1 MGGASIGKTG
11 LGTARAGLFRGLVF
25 ALGVFAVSSG
35 PGLAEQDIKRPGD
48 VAAPNEVCGE
58 KPLLIARMQWPS
70 AIVLSYVH
78 ALILERELGCST
90 QVVAGDTAATISSMV
105 TTGQPDIAPEVWVS
119 RIAGIWNSGF
129 EAARVHPMSPTFGP
143 GALEGWY
150 VPAHVVETFPELSGV
165 DDLAPYADS
174 LAAEGIR
181 PRFISCPPD
190 WACALINRNL
200 LTALGLKERFEIIE
214 PANRF
219 EMDRLIAQSVS
230 RRQPVVFYYW
240 QPNAVLAQFDFKALD
255 MGPFDAEN
263 FKCLARLGCAE
274 PVFSAF
280 VAEPVFLV
288 AVDRIV
294 TELPKVSQYLSQARM
309 PIGEMNLILSWQ
321 AGGGASFEELA
332 ARFVRERQQVWRP
345 WLEGL

>member
-1 MGGASIGKTG
+1 MNAAPDAKTG
-11 LGTARAGLFRGLVF
+11 LRRAVAGLFLTAF
-25 ALGVFAVSSG
+25 LALAVLAAAAK
-35 PGLAEQDIKRPGD
+35 PGLADQDKEQSG
-48 VAAPNEVCGE
+48 VAATLNAACGD

-70 AIVLSYVH
+70 AIVLAYVH
-78 ALILERELGCST
+78 ALILEQELGCST
-90 QVVAGDTAATISSMV
+90 QVVDGDPAATISAMV
-105 TTGQPDIAPEVWVS
+105 TTGQPAIAPEVWVT
-119 RIAGIWNSGF
+119 RIAGIWNSGV

-150 VPAHVVETFPELSGV
+150 VPAHVAQAFAELGGV
-165 DDLAPYADS
+165 GDLAQYAAS
-174 LAAEGIR
+174 LAEEGIR

-200 LTALGLKERFEIIE
+200 LAALGLKDRFDIIE

-219 EMDRLIAQSVS
+219 EMDNLIAQSVS
-230 RRQPVVFYYW
+230 RRQPTVFYYW
-240 QPNAVLAQFDFKALD
+240 QPNAILAQFDFRALD
-255 MGPFDAEN
+255 MGPFEGEN
-263 FKCLARLGCAE
+263 FKCLARLECAE

-294 TELPKVSQYLSQARM
+294 TELPKIAQYLSRARM
-309 PIGEMNLILSWQ
+309 PVGEMNLILSWQ
-321 AGGGASFEELA
+321 AEGGASFAELA
-332 ARFVRERQQVWRP
+332 ARFVREREQVWRP